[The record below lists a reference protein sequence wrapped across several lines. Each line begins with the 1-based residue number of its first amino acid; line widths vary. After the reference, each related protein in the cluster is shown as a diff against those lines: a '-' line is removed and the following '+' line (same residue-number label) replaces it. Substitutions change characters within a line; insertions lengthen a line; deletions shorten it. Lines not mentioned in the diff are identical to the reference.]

1 MGWLIDYIEAFL
13 KTKDLTPGAAGNFF
27 WATVYILLVFG
38 GLSVAVIAMN
48 WLERK
53 ILAHMQVRLGPM
65 RVGPHGLLQ
74 PIADAIKLLL
84 KEDIIPAEA
93 DALVFWLA
101 PFIVVLAAFTVFVVV
116 PFGPAHAIT
125 DMNIGILFMLGVSSL
140 SVLGIVTAGWASNS
154 HYPLIGALRSS
165 AQMVSYEVAMGL
177 SVVSVI
183 MMTSLHGTGFYGI
196 GVSTPGAPDTGTLS
210 MIGIVQAQMEQH
222 TWFIFKFFPLGL
234 IGFAIFAIAMV
245 AETNRA
251 PFDLPEAESELT
263 AGFHTEYSGF
273 RWSLF
278 FLAEYSAMI
287 AVSSIAV
294 TLWLGGWLRPFP
306 NWLSGSTWD
315 LAFSFVPGL
324 SFLLLAAIT
333 FFNVVRMPKHPLFK
347 VQTMG
352 LAGFGALLG
361 LIGLVMFLQQVR
373 ERVGDIFWFSAKV
386 AAFMYLYIWYRGTF
400 PRYRFDQ
407 LMKVG
412 WKVLLPVGLGLLVL
426 TAVAGMRVELW
437 DALLKAVRHS

>member
-1 MGWLIDYIEAFL
+1 MNSSLLQSIVDYVQSYL
-13 KTKDLTPGAAGNFF
+13 SSNQTPGVAGNWF
-27 WATVYILLVFG
+27 WATVYVLLVFAG
-38 GLSVAVIAMN
+38 VSVGVICMN

-74 PIADAIKLLL
+74 PIADALKLLL

-93 DALVFWLA
+93 DALVFWIA
-101 PFIVVLAAFTVFVVV
+101 PFIVDLAAFTVFIVV
-116 PFGPAHAIT
+116 PFGPAHAVT

-177 SVVSVI
+177 AVVSAI
-183 MMTSLHGTGFYGI
+183 MMTSLSAEG
-196 GVSTPGAPDTGTLS
+196 GTLS
-210 MIGIVQAQMEQH
+210 MIGIVQRQQEQQV
-222 TWFIFKFFPLGL
+222 WFVFKFFPLGL
-234 IGFAIFAIAMV
+234 VAFAIFAIAMI

-278 FLAEYSAMI
+278 FLAEYAAMM

-306 NWLSGSTWD
+306 NALHGATWD
-315 LAFSFVPGL
+315 LIFSFFPGL
-324 SFLLLAAIT
+324 TFLFLGGLC
-333 FFNVVRMPKHPLFK
+333 FFNASRMPKHPFFK
-347 VQTMG
+347 IQTMG
-352 LAGFGALLG
+352 LAAFGAVLG
-361 LIGLVMFLQQVR
+361 LIGLVLFVPGIR
-373 ERVGDIFWFSAKV
+373 ERVQDIFWFTAKV

-412 WKVLLPVGLGLLVL
+412 WKVLLPTGLALLIL
-426 TAVAGMRVELW
+426 TAVVAMRTEVWAEVVVPMWLGFA
-437 DALLKAVRHS
+437 DLLRRIF

>member
-1 MGWLIDYIEAFL
+1 MGAIIQYIESYL
-13 KTKDLTPGAAGNFF
+13 KTRDLTPGAAGNMF
-27 WATVYILLVFG
+27 WALVYIMLVFG
-38 GLSVAVIAMN
+38 GLSIAVIAMN

-84 KEDIIPAEA
+84 KEDIMPAEA
-93 DALVFWLA
+93 DGFVFWMA
-101 PFIVVLAAFTVFVVV
+101 PLIVVLAAFTVFVVV
-116 PFGPAHAIT
+116 PFGPTHAIT

-140 SVLGIVTAGWASNS
+140 SVLGIVMAGWASNS

-177 SVVSVI
+177 AVVSAI
-183 MMTSLHGTGFYGI
+183 LMTSLNATG
-196 GVSTPGAPDTGTLS
+196 TGTLS
-210 MIGIVQAQMEQH
+210 MIGIVQAQLAQH
-222 TWFIFKFFPLGL
+222 EWFIFKFFPLGL
-234 IGFAIFAIAMV
+234 IAFFIFAVAMV

-251 PFDLPEAESELT
+251 PFDLAEAESELT

-306 NWLSGSTWD
+306 NLLHNSIWD
-315 LAFSFVPGL
+315 MVFSLFPGIT
-324 SFLLLAAIT
+324 FLFFAAICFYNT
-333 FFNVVRMPKHPLFK
+333 ARMPKHPLFRI
-347 VQTMG
+347 QTIG
-352 LAGFGALLG
+352 LAGFGAVLA
-361 LIGLVMFLQQVR
+361 LIGLVLFIPAVSM
-373 ERVGDIFWFSAKV
+373 RVQDIFWFSAKV
-386 AAFMYLYIWYRGTF
+386 AGFMYMYIWYRGTF

-407 LMKVG
+407 LMQMG
-412 WKVLLPVGLGLLVL
+412 WKVLLPMGLGVLIL
-426 TAVAGMRVELW
+426 TAGVALIQPMIW
-437 DALLKAVRHS
+437 HP

>member
-1 MGWLIDYIEAFL
+1 MKEERALDRR
-13 KTKDLTPGAAGNFF
+13 GAGLQVA
-27 WATVYILLVFG
+27 LLVFA
-38 GLSVAVIAMN
+38 GLSVAVICMN

-93 DALVFWLA
+93 DKIVFWVA

-116 PFGPAHAIT
+116 PFGPTHAIT

-177 SVVSVI
+177 AVVSVI
-183 MMTSLHGTGFYGI
+183 MMTSLESG
-196 GVSTPGAPDTGTLS
+196 TGTLS
-210 MIGIVQAQMEQH
+210 MIGIVQSQLVQQQ
-222 TWFIFKFFPLGL
+222 WFIFKFFPLGL
-234 IGFAIFAIAMV
+234 IGFVIFAIAMV

-306 NWLSGSTWD
+306 NWLSGSSWD
-315 LAFSFVPGL
+315 LIFSLFPGL
-324 SFLLLAAIT
+324 TFLSLAAMT

-347 VQTMG
+347 IQTMG
-352 LAGFGALLG
+352 LAGFGAVLG
-361 LIGLVMFLQQVR
+361 LIGLLLFIPAAR
-373 ERVGDIFWFSAKV
+373 DRVNDIFWFAAKV
-386 AAFMYLYIWYRGTF
+386 AGSMYLYIWYRGTF

-412 WKVLLPVGLGLLVL
+412 WKVLLPMGLALLIL
-426 TAVAGMRVELW
+426 TAVVGMRAELW
-437 DALLKAVRHS
+437 AQLTGARP

>member
-1 MGWLIDYIEAFL
+1 MLDYVTSYFNSSV
-13 KTKDLTPGAAGNFF
+13 TPGQAGNVL
-27 WATVYILLVFG
+27 WSLIYILAIFA

-74 PIADAIKLLL
+74 PIADALKLLI
-84 KEDIIPAEA
+84 KEDIAPTEA
-93 DALVFWLA
+93 DKWVFWMA
-101 PFIVVLAAFTVFVVV
+101 PLVVVITAFTVFIVV
-116 PFGPAHAIT
+116 PFGPTHAVT
-125 DMNIGILFMLGVSSL
+125 DMNIGVLFMLGVSSL
-140 SVLGIVTAGWASNS
+140 SVLGVVMAGWASNS
-154 HYPLIGALRSS
+154 HYPLMGALRSS
-165 AQMVSYEVAMGL
+165 AQMVSYEIAMGL
-177 SVVSVI
+177 AVI
-183 MMTSLHGTGFYGI
+183 SAVLMTSLG
-196 GVSTPGAPDTGTLS
+196 SESSGTLS
-210 MIGIVQAQMEQH
+210 MIGIVQAQASQE
-222 TWFIFKFFPLGL
+222 TWFIFKFFPVGL
-234 IGFAIFAIAMV
+234 IAFFVFAVAMV

-294 TLWLGGWLRPFP
+294 TLWLGGWLRPFSHA
-306 NWLSGSTWD
+306 LGGETWD
-315 LAFSFVPGL
+315 SVFSLFPGL
-324 SFLLLAAIT
+324 TFLGLAAIAIFST
-333 FFNVVRMPKHPLFK
+333 TRMPKHPYFK
-347 VQTMG
+347 VQKIG
-352 LAGFGALLG
+352 LGGFAAVLL
-361 LIGLVMFLQQVR
+361 LIGVVLFLPPVR
-373 ERVGDIFWFSAKV
+373 DRVQDIYWFVVKV

-412 WKVLLPVGLGLLVL
+412 WKVLLPMGIGVLVL
-426 TAVAGMRVELW
+426 TAVLGIFL
-437 DALLKAVRHS
+437 

>member
-1 MGWLIDYIEAFL
+1 MGQIIQYIQSYLAS
-13 KTKDLTPGAAGNFF
+13 DQTPGAAGNMF
-27 WATVYILLVFG
+27 WVLVYILLVFA

-65 RVGPHGLLQ
+65 RVGPHGLMQ

-84 KEDIIPAEA
+84 KEDIMPAEA
-93 DALVFWLA
+93 DTVIFWIA

-116 PFGPAHAIT
+116 PFGPTHAIT

-140 SVLGIVTAGWASNS
+140 SVLGIVMAGWASNS

-177 SVVSVI
+177 AVVSAI
-183 MMTSLHGTGFYGI
+183 LMTSLNAEG
-196 GVSTPGAPDTGTLS
+196 TGTLS
-210 MIGIVQAQMEQH
+210 MIGIVQAQQAQH
-222 TWFIFKFFPLGL
+222 EWFIFKFFPLGL
-234 IGFAIFAIAMV
+234 VAFFIFAVAMV

-251 PFDLPEAESELT
+251 PFDLAEAESELT

-306 NWLSGSTWD
+306 NLLSGASWD
-315 LAFSFVPGL
+315 RFFSFFPGVT
-324 SFLLLAAIT
+324 FLFLAAMCFYNT
-333 FFNVVRMPKHPLFK
+333 ARMPKHPLFRI
-347 VQTMG
+347 QTIG
-352 LAGFGALLG
+352 LAGFGAVLG
-361 LIGLVMFLQQVR
+361 LIGLVLFIPAVSMRIQ
-373 ERVGDIFWFSAKV
+373 DIFWFSAKV
-386 AAFMYLYIWYRGTF
+386 AGFMYLYIWYRGTF

-407 LMKVG
+407 LMQMG
-412 WKVLLPVGLGLLVL
+412 WKVLLPLGLGVLIL
-426 TAVAGMRVELW
+426 TASV
-437 DALLKAVRHS
+437 ALLQQKIWHP